1 MYMYSLLPFH
11 AHLNCVLSYS
21 YAQVLLSYDRF
32 LKAGDLYPTYDP
44 ITSTAIFYEDTPKS
58 TLKYDKSGKLQVG
71 ITSLTQC
78 VLYYMNIVMSIVV
91 MVILISIILHLY
103 TPLPNTTG
111 HLIL

>member
-1 MYMYSLLPFH
+1 MYSLLPFH
-11 AHLNCVLSYS
+11 AHLNSVLSYS

-91 MVILISIILHLY
+91 MVMILISIILHLC